1 MTHVTLAQG
10 VLSASRH
17 PCCHRAC
24 FCCLDTLRPSTSCI
38 LHRLSHLL
46 LILLIFIFI
55 LIFIFHVGWFDEKS
69 HCVLP
74 RMRSWALWPRTIL
87 SQVKSRWCS
96 PCTSIK
102 CYRTKSG
109 CKENS
114 QNLDASQI
122 LKRTPQPQ
130 HKTYRVVGW
139 LCALSMGRVSA
150 DVSDMDFFV
159 ILGIV
164 VRRRRAPNVSWTN
177 RFRAPD
183 WAYIFLL
190 LDNSSSHACRLV
202 CDHYKTMSCGAI
214 EFQPCCPDL
223 KTQLPQNSSPLL
235 APRVSLNV
243 DRQPLDVRENGQ
255 GMGPL
260 AFGLRCRQRRFFEW
274 HRHGRPRRTAQR
286 HGAKHVTVAHS
297 TLHGTLHRRRQQRWW
312 RQHNSRPK
320 WSLRSS

>member
-1 MTHVTLAQG
+1 MSHTTLAQDVCPHHVMSSCAWVV
-10 VLSASRH
+10 VL
-17 PCCHRAC
+17 
-24 FCCLDTLRPSTSCI
+24 TLFDSPSCT
-38 LHRLSHLL
+38 LHRLTHLP
-46 LILLIFIFI
+46 
-55 LIFIFHVGWFDEKS
+55 FHSPHLHPDLHLPCGLVRWEVP
-69 HCVLP
+69 CVLP

-122 LKRTPQPQ
+122 SKRTPQPQ

-177 RFRAPD
+177 RFRVPD
-183 WAYIFLL
+183 WAYFFLL
-190 LDNSSSHACRLV
+190 LDNSPSNACRLV

-235 APRVSLNV
+235 ARVYHWTWTGS
-243 DRQPLDVRENGQ
+243 
-255 GMGPL
+255 
-260 AFGLRCRQRRFFEW
+260 
-274 HRHGRPRRTAQR
+274 
-286 HGAKHVTVAHS
+286 
-297 TLHGTLHRRRQQRWW
+297 RWM
-312 RQHNSRPK
+312 
-320 WSLRSS
+320 